1 MEVEVTEQN
10 GTYRAVDE
18 ETGTSVTAPSK
29 EGALIALAM
38 SLKAIQATEQA
49 VKTSTMVWHEIPPII
64 RQIQGE
70 METAIRTISDE
81 MVQSF
86 DYTIEQLPGTVG
98 EEDTDDPIEGLYNQL
113 SQDTQKHFDEEDVT
127 EDDIDDAIQWAR
139 AQ

>member
-86 DYTIEQLPGTVG
+86 DYTIEQLPGTVE

>member
-49 VKTSTMVWHEIPPII
+49 VKISTMVWHEIPPII

-70 METAIRTISDE
+70 IETAIRTISDE

-86 DYTIEQLPGTVG
+86 DYTIEQLPGAVG

-127 EDDIDDAIQWAR
+127 EDDIDDAIEWAR